1 MASTP
6 FGEHLRRERELRG
19 VSLDEVSAATRIKPS
34 FLEALENGRWDELPG
49 GAFNRGFIRATS
61 RFLGLDEDGMVAEYA
76 LETGGAVQN
85 KPAVELAAA
94 LPRDYR
100 PAAIAISVLLLV
112 VIVGTWFAHHEY
124 WVYKEKRTAAAQA
137 VAATSAVSADQS
149 DPSSANPDTNLSA
162 GSAAGS
168 ATSTSA
174 NDPQPPP
181 KDPVISASVTK
192 EPALDTLH
200 LKVATTK
207 RTDVK
212 VVADGKTLFK
222 GHIRS
227 EAPKTFKARN
237 TFDVTAGDPALVQ
250 LELNGRN
257 IPFAASTGHRGSIS
271 LNRKDLKSLDG
282 PPH

>member
-19 VSLDEVSAATRIKPS
+19 VSLDEVSAATRIKTS
-34 FLEALENGRWDELPG
+34 FLVALENGRWNELPG

-85 KPAVELAAA
+85 KPAVESAGA

-112 VIVGTWFAHHEY
+112 VIVGAWFAHHEY
-124 WVYKEKRTAAAQA
+124 RIYEQKQAAAA
-137 VAATSAVSADQS
+137 LTAAATSAATVDQPNAPTAD
-149 DPSSANPDTNLSA
+149 PD
-162 GSAAGS
+162 AATAS
-168 ATSTSA
+168 VTSTNV
-174 NDPQPPP
+174 NDPQP
-181 KDPVISASVTK
+181 SK
-192 EPALDTLH
+192 ETTANAATTTANVRAVPETLK
-200 LKVATTK
+200 LKVAATK
-207 RTDVK
+207 RTEVK
-212 VVADGKTLFK
+212 VVGDGKTLFK

-227 EAPKTFKARN
+227 DAPKTFVARN
-237 TFDVTAGDPALVQ
+237 TFEVTAGEADLVQ

-257 IPFAASTGHRGSIS
+257 IPFAATTGHRGSIS
-271 LNRKDLKSLDG
+271 LNRNDLKSPDKSS
-282 PPH
+282 H